1 MTVAEAMKMIEVEQ
15 QRHNEIMKMLTSI
28 TELKPK
34 QQEQAKGVPTMW
46 GLKEAAGQT
55 GLSYDYIRRL
65 CIQGKIPHIKAG
77 SKYLINGDRLIE
89 YMDQG
94 EQVGA

>member
-77 SKYLINGDRLIE
+77 SKYLLNASRLIE
-89 YMDQG
+89 YLDKG
-94 EQVGA
+94 EKAAG